1 MSAES
6 INIRNIAGDFLGAI
20 GSSYVFLGGDLMSK
34 STISAIYL
42 ASHFIFD
49 KIKYLIPGL
58 GQSWWMDLII
68 EVVGVGVLFYYGAD
82 WLGYS
87 IGGKEEVAKYVLG
100 AVLASDFVTPMIG
113 GSASQYLS
121 VKM

>member
-20 GSSYVFLGGDLMSK
+20 GSSYVFLDGDLMSK

-49 KIKYLIPGL
+49 KIKYLVPGL
-58 GQSWWMDLII
+58 GNSWWMDLII
-68 EVVGVGVLFYYGAD
+68 EVVGVGILFHYASD
-82 WLGYS
+82 WFGYS
-87 IGGKEEVAKYVLG
+87 IGGKEAVGKFVLG
-100 AVLASDFVTPMIG
+100 AVLASDFITPILG
-113 GSASQYLS
+113 GSASQYIK
-121 VKM
+121 VPM